1 MHRYAAVRHHY
12 EIVAMKMNYAP
23 SLATLMVGA
32 IALAASWF
40 VPSTPAQA
48 QESPDASS
56 CSVPPA
62 LIRVD
67 QPLLRTA
74 TRLGRRPFRIVA
86 IGSSSTEGAGASGPE
101 ASYPAVLARELSQ
114 RFPNASIAVF
124 NKGVGGERIDAT
136 IARFE
141 KDVVALNPDVVVWQ
155 VGTNDATANDAIDH
169 FEASLLA
176 GIQQLRVKGKDLILM
191 SPQFSP
197 RMNVRSN
204 QLLYIETIRSAAQR
218 YGIQLFRRFDIMNF
232 WVASG
237 QLNVPDLIIGDGL
250 HMTDL
255 GYYCTAVLLADMLET
270 AAKAGESVMGS
281 PHTPLVPPARPG
293 ANTGVTS
300 GAR

>member
-1 MHRYAAVRHHY
+1 MHRHAAVRHHR
-12 EIVAMKMNYAP
+12 EIVAMKIGCVFSIG
-23 SLATLMVGA
+23 SLLAGTAM
-32 IALAASWF
+32 LAATWSL
-40 VPSTPAQA
+40 PSSPARA
-48 QESPDASS
+48 QESPDASA

-101 ASYPAVLARELSQ
+101 ASYPAVLVRELSQ
-114 RFPNASIAVF
+114 RFPDARIAVF

-136 IARFE
+136 IARFD
-141 KDVVALNPDVVVWQ
+141 KDVLALNPDLVVWQ
-155 VGTNDATANDAIDH
+155 VGTNDATANDAIQH
-169 FEASLLA
+169 FESSLSA

-204 QLLYIETIRSAAQR
+204 QLLYIETIRSVAQR

-232 WVASG
+232 WIASG
-237 QLNVPDLIIGDGL
+237 QLNVSDLIIGDGL

-255 GYYCTAVLLADMLET
+255 GYYCTAVLLADTLET
-270 AAKAGESVMGS
+270 AARAGESVMGA
-281 PHTPLVPPARPG
+281 PHQPLVPPARPG
-293 ANTGVTS
+293 ANTGATTGV
-300 GAR
+300 R

>member
-1 MHRYAAVRHHY
+1 
-12 EIVAMKMNYAP
+12 MKIGGVLFSVMAG
-23 SLATLMVGA
+23 TVM
-32 IALAASWF
+32 LAATWLLS
-40 VPSTPAQA
+40 SPAHA
-48 QESPDASS
+48 QESPDSS
-56 CSVPPA
+56 ACSVPPA

-101 ASYPAVLARELSQ
+101 ASYPAVLARELNQ

-141 KDVVALNPDVVVWQ
+141 KDVVALNPDLVIWQ

-176 GIQQLRVKGKDLILM
+176 GIQQLKIKGKDLILM

-237 QLNVPDLIIGDGL
+237 QLNVPDLIVDDGL

-255 GYYCTAVLLADMLET
+255 GYYCTAVLLADMIET
-270 AAKAGESVMGS
+270 AAKAGESVMGA
-281 PHTPLVPPARPG
+281 PHTPLIPPARPAANPG
-293 ANTGVTS
+293 ATT

>member
-1 MHRYAAVRHHY
+1 
-12 EIVAMKMNYAP
+12 MKTWGMLSGSAL
-23 SLATLMVGA
+23 SAVGA
-32 IALAASWF
+32 TMLSAAWLLWSL
-40 VPSTPAQA
+40 PEQA
-48 QESPDASS
+48 QESPDASA

-114 RFPNASIAVF
+114 RFPDARIAVF

-136 IARFE
+136 VARFE
-141 KDVVALNPDVVVWQ
+141 KDIFELNPDLVVWQ
-155 VGTNDATANDAIDH
+155 VGTNDATANDAIQH
-169 FEASLLA
+169 FESSLLA
-176 GIQQLRVKGKDLILM
+176 GIQQLRVKGRDLILM

-204 QLLYIETIRSAAQR
+204 QLLYIETIRSVAQR
-218 YGIQLFRRFDIMNF
+218 QGIQLFRRFDIMNF

-237 QLNVPDLIIGDGL
+237 QLNVSDLIIGDGL

-270 AAKAGESVMGS
+270 AAKAGESVMG
-281 PHTPLVPPARPG
+281 
-293 ANTGVTS
+293 
-300 GAR
+300 

>member
-1 MHRYAAVRHHY
+1 MKTVRLTVCKVAAGILLVLT
-12 EIVAMKMNYAP
+12 AL
-23 SLATLMVGA
+23 SLPR
-32 IALAASWF
+32 AA
-40 VPSTPAQA
+40 AA
-48 QESPDASS
+48 QESPDPSV

-67 QPLLRTA
+67 EPLLRTA

-114 RFPNASIAVF
+114 RFPGANIAVF
-124 NKGVGGERIDAT
+124 NKGIGGERIDQT

-141 KDVVALNPDVVVWQ
+141 HDVVQLNPDLVIWQ
-155 VGTNDATANDAIDH
+155 VGTNDATANDLIQH
-169 FEASLLA
+169 FEGSLSA
-176 GIQQLRVKGKDLILM
+176 GIQQLKVKGKDVILM

-204 QLLYIETIRSAAQR
+204 QLLYVETIRSDAQR
-218 YGIQLFRRFDIMNF
+218 YGVQLFRRFDIMNF

-237 QLNVPDLIIGDGL
+237 QLDIADLIIGDGL

-270 AAKAGESVMGS
+270 AAKAGQDIMGA
-281 PHTPLVPPARPG
+281 PHAPLVPPARPTPEVT
-293 ANTGVTS
+293 TGNH
-300 GAR
+300 